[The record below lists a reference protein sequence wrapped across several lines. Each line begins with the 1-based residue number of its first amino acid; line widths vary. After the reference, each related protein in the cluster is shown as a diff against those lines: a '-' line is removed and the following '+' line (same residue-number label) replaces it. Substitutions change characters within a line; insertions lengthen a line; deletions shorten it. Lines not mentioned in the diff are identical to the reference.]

1 MLTTIQPAPSVTPRL
16 VDVHGVAQLY
26 AISERSVW
34 RLTKDGQLPAPVR
47 FGQRA
52 TRWRLEDLL
61 EHISELET
69 GVK

>member
-1 MLTTIQPAPSVTPRL
+1 MLTTIQPPTAITPRL
-16 VDVHGVAQLY
+16 VDVHGVARIY

-34 RLTKDGQLPAPVR
+34 RLTKDGQLPAPVH

-61 EHISELET
+61 EHI
-69 GVK
+69 GNM